1 MKKMSLLIIAGM
13 LAISICAC
21 GQTPNSNTE
30 GKNIMP
36 DDIATITDSTGET
49 IPDPD
54 ALAKPDFGS
63 IASSSVFNVNWKTS
77 VDGDVMSGTAS
88 LLKTDLS
95 DEPILITA
103 YHIFDSETVDLT
115 PDTLKDYIK
124 GGELIDIMS
133 PEDSAS
139 IIGNVKET
147 ITIPDA
153 EGVDTAQSPI
163 KDLAAFKLDNS
174 SALKAF
180 PLAKEPCVEGEVVYL
195 LASLWDTAKAY
206 ENNIYP
212 CVVLSDNGEQMTYLL
227 SDQFGT
233 TGASGA
239 PIVNSK
245 GELVGIHIGSNNS
258 YRFAHSALGIYEQL
272 KSALG
277 K

>member
-1 MKKMSLLIIAGM
+1 MKKMSLLIITCI
-13 LAISICAC
+13 LALSISAC
-21 GQTPNSNTE
+21 GQASSSSTE

-63 IASSSVFNVNWKTS
+63 IAAASVFNVNWKTS

-103 YHIFDSETVDLT
+103 YHIFGSDTFDLT
-115 PDTLKDYIK
+115 PNTLKDYIT
-124 GGELIDIMS
+124 GGQLLDIMS
-133 PEDSAS
+133 PEDSAPV
-139 IIGNVKET
+139 GNIKET

-153 EGVDTAQSPI
+153 EGIDTAQSPT

-195 LASLWDTAKAY
+195 LASLWDTDKAY

-212 CVVLSDNGEQMTYLL
+212 CVVLSDDGEQMLYIL

-239 PIVNSK
+239 PIVNNK
-245 GELVGIHIGSNNS
+245 GELVGIHIGSNAS
-258 YRFAHSALGIYEQL
+258 YRFAHSAQSIHDQL
-272 KSALG
+272 EKALE